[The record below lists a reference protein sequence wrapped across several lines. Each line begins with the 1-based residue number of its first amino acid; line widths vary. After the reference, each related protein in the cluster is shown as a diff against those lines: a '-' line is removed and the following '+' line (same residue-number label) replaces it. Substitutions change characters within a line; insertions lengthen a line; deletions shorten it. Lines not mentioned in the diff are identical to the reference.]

1 MPNDATA
8 ILHAMRDGDVA
19 AAERLLPLVYEELR
33 RLADAHFRRQPACHT
48 LQATALAHEAWMRL
62 VDQTDVAFNDR
73 RHFFAVAATAM
84 RQILTDHA
92 RRARAAKRGGAQ
104 TRFALSEADGA
115 RVALPADGVDIIALD
130 DALSR
135 LADLDPRKHRVVEL
149 RYFGGLSMEEVADTI
164 GVSKRTVESDWR
176 GARAWLL
183 RELQ

>member
-1 MPNDATA
+1 MSANATE
-8 ILHAMRDGDVA
+8 ILHAMRHGDPK
-19 AAERLLPLVYEELR
+19 AAEALLPLVYEELR
-33 RLADAHFRRQPACHT
+33 QLAERSFRRQRAGHT

-62 VDQTDVAFNDR
+62 IDQTSVAYNDR

-92 RRARAAKRGGAQ
+92 RRVGAAKRGGDLA
-104 TRFALSEADGA
+104 RFALEDADGA
-115 RVALPADGVDIIALD
+115 IAGDDAHALD
-130 DALSR
+130 MLALDAALTR
-135 LADLDPRKHRVVEL
+135 LAALDERKHRVVEL
-149 RYFGGLSMEEVADTI
+149 RFFGGLSMDDIAETM